1 MKNYYVEF
9 EVKDSGEI
17 YSIQSRWFDTKEKAL
32 DWFKDS
38 FDLIRAEEISVF
50 LMSADFSEDEYG
62 DIELEEVLL
71 D

>member
-1 MKNYYVEF
+1 MKKYYVEF

-17 YSIQSRWFDTKEKAL
+17 FSIQSRWFDTKKEAL
-32 DWFKDS
+32 DWFEDS
-38 FDLIRAEEISVF
+38 FDLIREEISVF
-50 LMSADFSEDEYG
+50 LMSAEFGEDEYG